1 MVNFLNSIKSIFV
14 PKSSKMTLS
23 SDQKDQLNQA
33 IICLLTEMVKADYVE
48 LTIEK
53 MVLNTHLT
61 EQLSLSRAKANQYL
75 AQANITS
82 EVSVSLRPQTEVI
95 NEFLSTEDKH
105 SLLVQLWQIAEAD
118 GEIHLLETHTFYQA
132 GEQMGF
138 NKTQLDRICHPE
150 DIIN

>member
-1 MVNFLNSIKSIFV
+1 MINLLNSIKSFFV
-14 PKSSKMTLS
+14 PKSSKMTLN

-48 LTIEK
+48 LTVEK

-61 EQLSLSRAKANQYL
+61 EQLSLTRAKANQYL

-82 EVSVSLRPQTEVI
+82 QVSVSLRPQTEVI

-105 SLLVQLWQIAEAD
+105 SLMVQLWQIATAD

-132 GEQMGF
+132 GEQLGF
-138 NKTQLDRICHPE
+138 SKSQLDRICHPE
-150 DIIN
+150 DIVN